1 MSQPRP
7 PFPTLASLPPDA
19 AVEIPLPQGGL
30 SSTPYRILGELGRG
44 GMGTVFEAEH
54 IALEKRVVVK
64 LLHPQLAGEP
74 RLVER
79 LRREA
84 RSLAR
89 LASPFVVAV
98 SDMGRT
104 ADGGTYVVME
114 RLVGR
119 TLRQELRERGALP
132 LHEAIGWTR
141 QVLSGL
147 GAAHRIGIVHRDV
160 KLDNLFLCDAT
171 DEEPRRLKLLD
182 FGIAKVLGHPGRQP
196 ETAGS
201 QRTEEGT
208 ILGSPRWLAPE
219 QARGQAVDAR
229 ADIYAVGVLL
239 YTLVVGHGPFA
250 HLVDPFDAIQ
260 AHISE
265 VPMPPSL
272 SARQYIPPEVDGA
285 ILRALAK
292 LPGDRF
298 QTTQAFSEA
307 LRVLAQRLGEDTA
320 PLMGTAPRGLIEL
333 CRDALTDVE
342 LTAATVVA
350 SQRGDAAAPS
360 SESVA
365 TTLVLRPMGSSP
377 GADPMTARAGGR
389 RRAALFAAL
398 VTASTVIFFVLL
410 ASIAHVLG
418 GR

>member
-1 MSQPRP
+1 MSQPSP
-7 PFPTLASLPPDA
+7 PFSTLAPLPPNA
-19 AVEIPLPQGGL
+19 AVETHLPQDGL

-44 GMGTVFEAEH
+44 GMGTIFEAEH
-54 IALEKRVVVK
+54 VALQKRVVVK
-64 LLHPQLAGEP
+64 LLHPQLAREP
-74 RLVER
+74 RIVER

-89 LASPFVVAV
+89 LSSPFVVAV
-98 SDMGRT
+98 SDMGQT
-104 ADGGTYVVME
+104 ADGGTYLVME
-114 RLVGR
+114 RLIGR

-141 QVLSGL
+141 QVLAGL
-147 GAAHRIGIVHRDV
+147 GAAHRIGIVHRDI

-182 FGIAKVLGHPGRQP
+182 FGIAKVLEHPGKQP
-196 ETAGS
+196 EPAGS
-201 QRTEEGT
+201 QQTEEGT

-219 QARGQAVDAR
+219 QARGQTVDTR

-239 YTLVVGHGPFA
+239 YTLVVGRGPFA

-265 VPMPPSL
+265 EPMPPSL
-272 SARQYIPPEVDGA
+272 SARQHIPPEVDGA

-298 QTTQAFSEA
+298 QTAQAFSEA
-307 LRVLAQRLGEDTA
+307 LAVLAQRPGEDTP
-320 PLMGTAPRGLIEL
+320 PLLGSAHQGLIKRCQDVLADVDLTAP
-333 CRDALTDVE
+333 
-342 LTAATVVA
+342 TVVDRQA
-350 SQRGDAAAPS
+350 LDAAAPGR
-360 SESVA
+360 ESVVP
-365 TTLVLRPMGSSP
+365 TLVRRPVGLPP
-377 GADPMTARAGGR
+377 GAGSTAATGGGG

-410 ASIAHVLG
+410 ASIAHMFG

>member
-1 MSQPRP
+1 MSQPSP
-7 PFPTLASLPPDA
+7 PFSTLVSLPPDA
-19 AVEIPLPQGGL
+19 TVEIQLPQGGL
-30 SSTPYRILGELGRG
+30 LSTPYRILGELGRG

-54 IALEKRVVVK
+54 IALQKRVVVK
-64 LLHPQLAGEP
+64 LLHPQLAKEP
-74 RLVER
+74 RIVER

-98 SDMGRT
+98 SDMGQT
-104 ADGGTYVVME
+104 ADGGTYLVME
-114 RLVGR
+114 RLIGR

-141 QVLSGL
+141 QVLAGL
-147 GAAHRIGIVHRDV
+147 GAAHRIGIVHRDI

-182 FGIAKVLGHPGRQP
+182 FGIAKVLEHPGKQP
-196 ETAGS
+196 EPAGS
-201 QRTEEGT
+201 QRTEEGM

-219 QARGQAVDAR
+219 QARGQTVDAR
-229 ADIYAVGVLL
+229 TDIYAVGVLL
-239 YTLVVGHGPFA
+239 YTLVVGRGPFA
-250 HLVDPFDAIQ
+250 HLADPFDAIQ

-272 SARQYIPPEVDGA
+272 SARQHIAPEVDGA

-292 LPGDRF
+292 LPEDRF
-298 QTTQAFSEA
+298 QTAQAFSEA
-307 LRVLAQRLGEDTA
+307 LRVLAQRLGEDT
-320 PLMGTAPRGLIEL
+320 PPVVGTAPRGLKEL
-333 CRDALTDVE
+333 CRDALADVD

-350 SQRGDAAAPS
+350 RQGGDAAAPS
-360 SESVA
+360 CESVA
-365 TTLVLRPMGSSP
+365 PKLVQRPMGSP
-377 GADPMTARAGGR
+377 HGAGSMTATMDSG